1 MGCTNTNHIT
11 AAGSAEPPA
20 TADLTVAPALL
31 GCLTAYLFAES
42 PRAGA
47 AR

>member
-1 MGCTNTNHIT
+1 MGCTNTNHI
-11 AAGSAEPPA
+11 

-42 PRAGA
+42 TRAGA